1 MEIFKL
7 FGSILVDNKD
17 ANNNIEDTDKKAQG
31 VGGTLLKGIGT
42 AAKWGAGIATAAAS
56 GVTALAGLVIKTAD
70 AAGEIDDAAQ
80 RAGVT
85 AEEFQKF
92 AYAAKLSGLESSALE
107 KAMVKQQKAF
117 ADAREGSKTASE
129 AYQRLGIDINNI
141 GSSSEAFDA
150 VITKLADME
159 DETTRNALANDIFG
173 KSYADLAPL
182 LNQGSE
188 GIAALKNEAVEL
200 GAVMSNDAVAAG
212 ANLGDTI
219 DKLKAG
225 FGGLVNQLGVALMPI
240 LQSVLDTIIDNM
252 PVIQSMI
259 QSITPIIST
268 MFSKLLPPLF
278 EMVQK
283 IMPVVLD
290 LIKQLLPPITEIMEM
305 ILPIII
311 DLLTTLLPPLIK
323 IVSVLLPPAV
333 EIIKLLLDA
342 ILPIISSLTELIEGV
357 LTPLI
362 PVIEKVAKVIA
373 DRFGATMKNLEP
385 IINNVKNILKG
396 LTDFISGVFTGN
408 WKKAFEG
415 LGTIV
420 KNVFGAIVNAV
431 KLPINEIIRGINKF
445 IDGINKVKVP
455 DWVPKVGGKG
465 INIEHI
471 PLLANGGNIV
481 ETGHAI
487 VGEAGP
493 ELLELPKGAKVTPL
507 AKEAAS
513 INIEN
518 MNVQDGTDL
527 VRKANTELEFV
538 RLRGVFA

>member
-1 MEIFKL
+1 M

-42 AAKWGAGIATAAAS
+42 AAKWGAGIATAAAA

-70 AAGEIDDAAQ
+70 TAGEIDDAAQ

-92 AYAAKLSGLESSALE
+92 AYAAKLSGIESTTLE
-107 KAMVKQQKAF
+107 KAMVKAQKSF
-117 ADAREGSKTASE
+117 ADAKEGSKGLTE

-188 GIAALKNEAVEL
+188 GIAALKKEAVEL
-200 GAVMSNDAVAAG
+200 GGVMSNEAVAAG
-212 ANLGDTI
+212 ADLGDTI
-219 DKLKAG
+219 DKIKTG
-225 FGGLVNQLGVALMPI
+225 FAGLVNQLGTALMPI
-240 LQSVLDTIIDNM
+240 LQTVLDAIINNM
-252 PVIQSMI
+252 PTIQAMF
-259 QSITPIIST
+259 QSLTPIIST

-278 EMVQK
+278 EMVK
-283 IMPVVLD
+283 NIMPVVLN
-290 LIKQLLPPITEIMEM
+290 LIEQLLPPITEIMEL
-305 ILPIII
+305 ILPVII
-311 DLLTTLLPPLIK
+311 DLLTTLLPPLVQ
-323 IVSVLLPPAV
+323 IVSALLPPAV
-333 EIIKLLLDA
+333 EIIKLLIGAVVPLIA
-342 ILPIISSLTELIEGV
+342 ALTELADGV

-362 PVIEKVAKVIA
+362 PIIQKAAKIIA
-373 DRFGATMKNLEP
+373 DNFTATMKDLTPVIE
-385 IINNVKNILKG
+385 NVKNILKG
-396 LTDFISGVFTGN
+396 LTDFISGVFTGD
-408 WKKAFEG
+408 WEKAFEG

-465 INIEHI
+465 INIKHI
-471 PLLANGGNIV
+471 PLLANGGNIA